1 MTENFD
7 FLKNPFEELTNE
19 KKNEFQNKCSEIAE
33 NLFNNFCIQCGEKK
47 FYFAEIEFYY
57 YEKSKW
63 ENEWN
68 KVTYARD
75 GYDAGTLFYHLS
87 GVDICFDS
95 KYNDN
100 RFGGI
105 LIRSLKRE
113 EKLITG
119 PLNCKDELLNACK
132 GNCMPILKE
141 LEPQNEIIPMS
152 TKRLLG
158 KTAMIDNIDGDYNLC
173 FYNGNIKDWNT
184 ERTWYDKRKGEI
196 KKVLK
201 KYSIDRNIPTK

>member
-75 GYDAGTLFYHLS
+75 GYDGQRLS
-87 GVDICFDS
+87 
-95 KYNDN
+95 
-100 RFGGI
+100 
-105 LIRSLKRE
+105 
-113 EKLITG
+113 
-119 PLNCKDELLNACK
+119 
-132 GNCMPILKE
+132 
-141 LEPQNEIIPMS
+141 
-152 TKRLLG
+152 
-158 KTAMIDNIDGDYNLC
+158 
-173 FYNGNIKDWNT
+173 
-184 ERTWYDKRKGEI
+184 
-196 KKVLK
+196 
-201 KYSIDRNIPTK
+201 